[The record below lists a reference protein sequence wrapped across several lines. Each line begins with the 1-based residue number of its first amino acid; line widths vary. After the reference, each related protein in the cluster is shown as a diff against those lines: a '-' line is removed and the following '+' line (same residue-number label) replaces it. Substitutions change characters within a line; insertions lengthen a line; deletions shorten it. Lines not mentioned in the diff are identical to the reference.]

1 MGCAQRRIGPLNL
14 GWYGFLSSLI
24 NGCNLIISQFLVT
37 KLHIHF
43 GFQSFPI
50 FYLLWSLAHYIML
63 SPFFLVDVYLSLI
76 LLILLSGLS
85 IVFIIFSAFS
95 GLSKYSIL
103 GCIRLISQ
111 FVSFEL
117 MFTTII
123 LMLIWSWNDL
133 SIASY
138 FLFIEQPYIIIELSL
153 NLIPNKINIS
163 IGSFLQSVC
172 FSASIIEFRLNR
184 KAAIGLFIDWFLFS
198 DSILILVFLVI
209 FCTVL
214 YVLYYSFLFL
224 LMIFAYFTFGNF
236 HLVLAMFFICILAES
251 NRVPFDLPEA
261 ESELVAGF
269 ITEYSSIYFS
279 LILLTEYAN
288 IIGMSFWMIILF
300 SIFPLSLLLV
310 LFFVCLIRS
319 TLNKAF
325 SSCIW
330 NNKWAYFGSF
340 LVIFHLYILLNS
352 FVYWFTLLLAFCWLN
367 LISCLLILPSY
378 YSLFYFVQCQ

>member
-1 MGCAQRRIGPLNL
+1 MGCAQRRIGPLNI

-50 FYLLWSLAHYIML
+50 FFLLWSLAHYIML

-138 FLFIEQPYIIIELSL
+138 FLFIEQPYIIELSL
-153 NLIPNKINIS
+153 NMPIKNYY
-163 IGSFLQSVC
+163 
-172 FSASIIEFRLNR
+172 
-184 KAAIGLFIDWFLFS
+184 WFLFS
-198 DSILILVFLVI
+198 L
-209 FCTVL
+209 
-214 YVLYYSFLFL
+214 
-224 LMIFAYFTFGNF
+224 
-236 HLVLAMFFICILAES
+236 
-251 NRVPFDLPEA
+251 
-261 ESELVAGF
+261 
-269 ITEYSSIYFS
+269 FS
-279 LILLTEYAN
+279 L
-288 IIGMSFWMIILF
+288 S
-300 SIFPLSLLLV
+300 
-310 LFFVCLIRS
+310 LFFR
-319 TLNKAF
+319 N
-325 SSCIW
+325 
-330 NNKWAYFGSF
+330 
-340 LVIFHLYILLNS
+340 
-352 FVYWFTLLLAFCWLN
+352 
-367 LISCLLILPSY
+367 P
-378 YSLFYFVQCQ
+378 

>member
-1 MGCAQRRIGPLNL
+1 MFMLLGVIIGSIYFILLDELIMGCAQRRIGPLNL

-319 TLNKAF
+319 TLNRLKFDELMTNAW
-325 SSCIW
+325 IV
-330 NNKWAYFGSF
+330 
-340 LVIFHLYILLNS
+340 LLPIL
-352 FVYWFTLLLAFCWLN
+352 FY
-367 LISCLLILPSY
+367 LLIL
-378 YSLFYFVQCQ
+378 SLVD

>member
-172 FSASIIEFRLNR
+172 FSASIIEGIEFRLNR

-319 TLNKAF
+319 TLNRLKFDELMTNAW
-325 SSCIW
+325 IV
-330 NNKWAYFGSF
+330 
-340 LVIFHLYILLNS
+340 LLPIL
-352 FVYWFTLLLAFCWLN
+352 FY
-367 LISCLLILPSY
+367 LLIL
-378 YSLFYFVQCQ
+378 SLVD

>member
-1 MGCAQRRIGPLNL
+1 
-14 GWYGFLSSLI
+14 
-24 NGCNLIISQFLVT
+24 
-37 KLHIHF
+37 
-43 GFQSFPI
+43 
-50 FYLLWSLAHYIML
+50 ML

-236 HLVLAMFFICILAES
+236 HLVLAMFFLFLI
-251 NRVPFDLPEA
+251 
-261 ESELVAGF
+261 ELQQLSR
-269 ITEYSSIYFS
+269 T
-279 LILLTEYAN
+279 T
-288 IIGMSFWMIILF
+288 
-300 SIFPLSLLLV
+300 SLL
-310 LFFVCLIRS
+310 
-319 TLNKAF
+319 
-325 SSCIW
+325 
-330 NNKWAYFGSF
+330 
-340 LVIFHLYILLNS
+340 
-352 FVYWFTLLLAFCWLN
+352 
-367 LISCLLILPSY
+367 
-378 YSLFYFVQCQ
+378 

>member
-1 MGCAQRRIGPLNL
+1 MGCAQRRIGPLNI

-50 FYLLWSLAHYIML
+50 FFLLWSLAHYIML

-153 NLIPNKINIS
+153 NIEHWNYSLS
-163 IGSFLQSVC
+163 I
-172 FSASIIEFRLNR
+172 
-184 KAAIGLFIDWFLFS
+184 
-198 DSILILVFLVI
+198 
-209 FCTVL
+209 
-214 YVLYYSFLFL
+214 LYYSFLFL

-251 NRVPFDLPEA
+251 NRVPFL
-261 ESELVAGF
+261 LGCWCF
-269 ITEYSSIYFS
+269 IMVFLLCSS
-279 LILLTEYAN
+279 L
-288 IIGMSFWMIILF
+288 
-300 SIFPLSLLLV
+300 
-310 LFFVCLIRS
+310 
-319 TLNKAF
+319 
-325 SSCIW
+325 
-330 NNKWAYFGSF
+330 
-340 LVIFHLYILLNS
+340 
-352 FVYWFTLLLAFCWLN
+352 WLE
-367 LISCLLILPSY
+367 
-378 YSLFYFVQCQ
+378 

>member
-1 MGCAQRRIGPLNL
+1 MGCAQRRIGPLNI

-50 FYLLWSLAHYIML
+50 FFLLWSLAHYIML

-138 FLFIEQPYIIIELSL
+138 FLFIEQPYIIELSL
-153 NLIPNKINIS
+153 NMPIKNYY
-163 IGSFLQSVC
+163 
-172 FSASIIEFRLNR
+172 
-184 KAAIGLFIDWFLFS
+184 WFLFS
-198 DSILILVFLVI
+198 
-209 FCTVL
+209 
-214 YVLYYSFLFL
+214 
-224 LMIFAYFTFGNF
+224 
-236 HLVLAMFFICILAES
+236 
-251 NRVPFDLPEA
+251 
-261 ESELVAGF
+261 
-269 ITEYSSIYFS
+269 
-279 LILLTEYAN
+279 
-288 IIGMSFWMIILF
+288 LF
-300 SIFPLSLLLV
+300 SIF
-310 LFFVCLIRS
+310 FV
-319 TLNKAF
+319 
-325 SSCIW
+325 
-330 NNKWAYFGSF
+330 
-340 LVIFHLYILLNS
+340 
-352 FVYWFTLLLAFCWLN
+352 
-367 LISCLLILPSY
+367 LLIISSPRWLIKKILFCGRINAAGPELYNTWAFY
-378 YSLFYFVQCQ
+378 YGFKYSDWWDK